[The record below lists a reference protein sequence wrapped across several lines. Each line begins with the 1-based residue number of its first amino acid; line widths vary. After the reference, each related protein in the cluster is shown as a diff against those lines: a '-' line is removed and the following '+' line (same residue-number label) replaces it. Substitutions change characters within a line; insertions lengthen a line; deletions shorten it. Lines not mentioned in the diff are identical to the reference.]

1 MSSSRCSLQFLDNFL
16 HELYRFPAVWK
27 KQASCL
33 PCLRISIFEL
43 DLQNPEIREFLCS
56 NCNLS
61 DNRK

>member
-43 DLQNPEIREFLCS
+43 DLQNPEIREFFMQ
-56 NCNLS
+56 
-61 DNRK
+61 